1 MHRKILAEGV
11 GVGVP
16 LGCQD
21 PRLET
26 ASSRFDSPRSR
37 AVLGLGPGLELIQNQ
52 LKSIGG

>member
-26 ASSRFDSPRSR
+26 ASSRFDSPRLR
-37 AVLGLGPGLELIQNQ
+37 AVLLGEAQD
-52 LKSIGG
+52 